1 MSEKKAEVE
10 YPRWVYPPDGGPG
23 KIVQTPDECPKGWL
37 TEPVA
42 PQGATGERVIGT
54 PEHPSTPL
62 DQTAGARP
70 VPPPP
75 ADDEGDDDGRK
86 SKRK

>member
-1 MSEKKAEVE
+1 MADVE

-23 KIVQTPDECPKGWL
+23 KIVNTPDECPKGWV

-42 PQGATGERVIGT
+42 PAAATGERVIGT
-54 PEHPSTPL
+54 PDRPATPL

-70 VPPPP
+70 
-75 ADDEGDDDGRK
+75 ASDEDDDDAKK
-86 SKRK
+86 SKKK